1 MHAYKLSHLFLFL
14 LLSFSLFANDPDPQ
28 PSEIELDSSFAQQL
42 ELMSKYYS
50 FLDSIEQTLTFE
62 RGTVSLMN
70 GKLSL
75 NVPEGYKFLNGDDSE
90 MILTDLWGNPPSE
103 KEDKSIGMLIPDT
116 MQAVNPAY
124 SINITYA
131 EDGHV
136 KDKEAKNI
144 DYDEMLE
151 GMLEASILEDQYRSE
166 NGYPRLSLKGWAK
179 PPFYDQVNKKL
190 HWAKEF
196 NTGEEPNTL
205 NYDIRILG
213 RKGHVSLNAISTMDY
228 LDEVDAHIDDVIYSV
243 NFTEGN
249 RYADFNPKMDKVA
262 AYGIGG
268 LIAGKALA

>member
-1 MHAYKLSHLFLFL
+1 M
-14 LLSFSLFANDPDPQ
+14 
-28 PSEIELDSSFAQQL
+28 
-42 ELMSKYYS
+42 
-50 FLDSIEQTLTFE
+50 
-62 RGTVSLMN
+62 
-70 GKLSL
+70 
-75 NVPEGYKFLNGDDSE
+75 
-90 MILTDLWGNPPSE
+90 
-103 KEDKSIGMLIPDT
+103 
-116 MQAVNPAY
+116 
-124 SINITYA
+124 
-131 EDGHV
+131 
-136 KDKEAKNI
+136 
-144 DYDEMLE
+144 
-151 GMLEASILEDQYRSE
+151 EDQYRSE

-268 LIAGKALA
+268 LIAGKVLAKAGILAKLGVFAAKFWKLIVVGFIALGAGVRKFFNGKDKQPS